1 MKPLDL
7 WSHEIRRAGP
17 AALLAPPVLVVLI
30 ALLAAF
36 GTRLGS
42 REGNTAWFLMIALE
56 AGIPL
61 VSGIA
66 AASLIGRDRAVEL
79 QLTLPTGYRSTL
91 LRRLA
96 VTAGWSCL
104 CALAAS
110 ALLIVTGWWDLP
122 PGAPHGPAG
131 QLAWLSPALWL
142 TALGLLAAAAFR
154 GTTAAATVVAS
165 VWVFEQVFSSA
176 FRESPVFRLLHLFAT
191 TRGTAPGVW
200 LPNRLTLLSTALL
213 LAAAAWLLLGDA
225 ERTLEGEAK

>member
-17 AALLAPPVLVVLI
+17 SALLAPPALVVLI

-42 REGNTAWFLMIALE
+42 REGNTAWFLLGAVE
-56 AGIPL
+56 TGIPL
-61 VSGIA
+61 LTGTA

-79 QLTLPTGYRSTL
+79 QSTLPTGYRSTL

-96 VTAGWSCL
+96 VTVGWAGL

-110 ALLIVTGWWDLP
+110 ALLIATGWWDLM
-122 PGAPHGPAG
+122 PGVPGGLTG
-131 QLAWLSPALWL
+131 QLTWLSPMLWL
-142 TALGLLAAAAFR
+142 SALGLLAAATFR
-154 GTTAAATVVAS
+154 STTAAATVVAF
-165 VWVFEQVFSSA
+165 VWVFEQVFSSV

-191 TRGTAPGVW
+191 TRGTAPGEW
-200 LPNRLTLLSTALL
+200 LPNRLTLLSTAVLL
-213 LAAAAWLLLGDA
+213 LAAAWPLLGDA
-225 ERTLEGEAK
+225 ERTLGGETK

>member
-17 AALLAPPVLVVLI
+17 AAMLAPPALVVLI

-42 REGNTAWFLMIALE
+42 REGNTAWFLLGAVE
-56 AGIPL
+56 TGIPL
-61 VSGIA
+61 LTGTA

-110 ALLIVTGWWDLP
+110 ALLTVTGWWDLM
-122 PGAPHGPAG
+122 PGVPGGLTG
-131 QLAWLSPALWL
+131 QLTWLSPMLWL
-142 TALGLLAAAAFR
+142 SALGLLAAVALRSAS
-154 GTTAAATVVAS
+154 AAAAVVGA
-165 VWVFEQVFSSA
+165 VWVFGQVFHGVLQA
-176 FRESPVFRLLHLFAT
+176 NPVSRSLALFAT
-191 TRGTAPGVW
+191 TYGTPPGEW
-200 LPNRLTLLSTALL
+200 LPNRLTLLSTAPLFL
-213 LAAAAWLLLGDA
+213 AAAWLLLGAA
-225 ERTLEGEAK
+225 ERTLGGETE